1 MVVRTPL
8 GTSILL
14 TKARLYFF
22 FLILM
27 ILRGE
32 ICVHIHYYK
41 HICEKNLLLSRTY
54 INLFTCILVC
64 KIKINTYF
72 LSKKLLTKLIFSPWI
87 NTNGTSTL
95 DFYISTI
102 GLIQHHSATPFLF
115 GKTFHYSFNLIYIK
129 RMKKYLFLNKL
140 IFAALQDCN

>member
-41 HICEKNLLLSRTY
+41 HICKKKILLSRTY

-72 LSKKLLTKLIFSPWI
+72 LSKKLLTKLKFSPCI

-95 DFYISTI
+95 ISRK
-102 GLIQHHSATPFLF
+102 LEQPKKFVSL
-115 GKTFHYSFNLIYIK
+115 KNL
-129 RMKKYLFLNKL
+129 
-140 IFAALQDCN
+140 